1 MLQSPTRNN
10 RFLIGFSMLGVA
22 TAGVVAAITL
32 SAGNPD
38 ESGRDQTSQSG
49 IALNEMARIS
59 AGLRTGES
67 APAQSK
73 TVAPVPSLIDGLKL
87 RLAADPNDA
96 RGWALLA
103 QSYAFIGQADLA
115 EQAISHAVA
124 LGLDESDLRGRV
136 ASAQRSPHA
145 GLPGVTSVQ

>member
-1 MLQSPTRNN
+1 
-10 RFLIGFSMLGVA
+10 
-22 TAGVVAAITL
+22 
-32 SAGNPD
+32 
-38 ESGRDQTSQSG
+38 
-49 IALNEMARIS
+49 
-59 AGLRTGES
+59 
-67 APAQSK
+67 
-73 TVAPVPSLIDGLKL
+73 LIDGLKL